1 MARSRQQ
8 APAGPGGA
16 AAPHRPGGPAG
27 TGTVTATAPDG
38 AVVAVEHLTVAFPA
52 RTGSG
57 EVVRDVSFAVNPG
70 ERIGL
75 VGESGSGKS
84 MTARAIMQLI
94 PKPGRVASGR
104 VMLLGTEL
112 GADPK
117 VAASSWRGTTL
128 SMITQDP
135 LSSLNPLV
143 RIGTQMTEML
153 RFHRGL
159 GRAAATARARELLAS
174 VGIPDPART
183 LSQFP
188 AVLSG
193 GMRQRVALAIAV
205 SCEPRLLIADE
216 PTTALDV
223 TIQAQ
228 VLDLLERL
236 TAEQG
241 SAVLL
246 ISHDLGVVAS
256 FCDRLMVMYGGRIVE
271 SGPTAQIIGAPAHPY
286 TRALMAS
293 VPSMTGDLPD
303 RLASIPGSPPAGGVW
318 STGCA
323 FMPRCPIARA
333 VCATVDPALL
343 TLSGAAEPAAG
354 DGAASQGAADQ
365 GAADQGAAD
374 QGAADQGTGTD
385 EAVQHAAAC
394 HASQNESWGRAA

>member
-1 MARSRQQ
+1 
-8 APAGPGGA
+8 
-16 AAPHRPGGPAG
+16 
-27 TGTVTATAPDG
+27 
-38 AVVAVEHLTVAFPA
+38 
-52 RTGSG
+52 
-57 EVVRDVSFAVNPG
+57 
-70 ERIGL
+70 
-75 VGESGSGKS
+75 
-84 MTARAIMQLI
+84 MQLI
-94 PKPGRVASGR
+94 PKPGRVTSGR
-104 VMLLGTEL
+104 VLLNGTDL

-117 VAASSWRGTTL
+117 LTPTSWRGTTVA
-128 SMITQDP
+128 MITQDP

-143 RIGTQMTEML
+143 RIGVQMTEML
-153 RFHRGL
+153 RYHRGL
-159 GRAAATARARELLAS
+159 SRAAARARATELLAA
-174 VGIPDPART
+174 VGIPDPGRT

-271 SGPTAQIIGAPAHPY
+271 SGPTAQIIGEPAHPY

-293 VPSMTGDLPD
+293 VPSMSGELPQ

-323 FMPRCPIARA
+323 FAARCPIARP
-333 VCATVDPALL
+333 VCAAADPDLL
-343 TLSGAAEPAAG
+343 AIGSPDAAAG
-354 DGAASQGAADQ
+354 HS
-365 GAADQGAAD
+365 
-374 QGAADQGTGTD
+374 
-385 EAVQHAAAC
+385 AAC
-394 HASQNESWGRAA
+394 HASRDETWGRAA

>member
-1 MARSRQQ
+1 MADVI
-8 APAGPGGA
+8 
-16 AAPHRPGGPAG
+16 
-27 TGTVTATAPDG
+27 T
-38 AVVAVEHLTVAFPA
+38 VEHLTVAFPA
-52 RTGSG
+52 KEGTG
-57 EVVRDVSFAVNPG
+57 EVVRDVSLAIGAG
-70 ERIGL
+70 ERVGL

-94 PKPGRVASGR
+94 PPPGRVASGR
-104 VMLLGTEL
+104 VLLGDSEL
-112 GADPK
+112 GAGSRK
-117 VAASSWRGTTL
+117 ASSWRGTQVA
-128 SMITQDP
+128 MITQDP

-143 RIGTQMTEML
+143 RIGVQATEML

-159 GRAAATARARELLAS
+159 SRGAARSRALELLAA

-183 LSQFP
+183 LTQFP

-193 GMRQRVALAIAV
+193 GMRQRVALAIAI

-228 VLDLLERL
+228 VLDLLQRM

-256 FCDRLMVMYGGRIVE
+256 FCDWLLVMYGGRIVE
-271 SGPTAQIIGAPAHPY
+271 SGPTAEIMSAPAHPY

-293 VPSMTGDLPD
+293 VPSMTGELPD

-318 STGCA
+318 SAGCA
-323 FMPRCPIARA
+323 FAPRCPLARSLCREA
-333 VCATVDPALL
+333 DPELL
-343 TLSGAAEPAAG
+343 GLAEGGSA
-354 DGAASQGAADQ
+354 DGAVTS
-365 GAADQGAAD
+365 
-374 QGAADQGTGTD
+374 
-385 EAVQHAAAC
+385 HAAAC
-394 HASQNESWGRAA
+394 HASHDESWTLVPAGGGA

>member
-1 MARSRQQ
+1 MASDRQWLARRSGGP
-8 APAGPGGA
+8 AVPPGSAGPGSA
-16 AAPHRPGGPAG
+16 DSGGPV
-27 TGTVTATAPDG
+27 VT
-38 AVVAVEHLTVAFPA
+38 VEHLTVAFPH
-52 RTGSG
+52 RTGTS
-57 EVVRDVSFAVNPG
+57 EVVRDVSFAIQPG

-84 MTARAIMQLI
+84 LTARAIMQLI
-94 PKPGRVASGR
+94 PAPGRVSGGR
-104 VMLLGTEL
+104 VLLGGTEL
-112 GADPK
+112 GIDPRLK
-117 VAASSWRGTTL
+117 PSTWRGTQVA
-128 SMITQDP
+128 MITQDP

-143 RIGTQMTEML
+143 RIGVQAAEML

-159 GRAAATARARELLAS
+159 SRGAARTRALELLAA

-183 LSQFP
+183 LTQFP

-193 GMRQRVALAIAV
+193 GMRQRVALAIAI
-205 SCEPRLLIADE
+205 SCGPRLLIADE

-228 VLDLLERL
+228 VLDLLEQM

-256 FCDRLMVMYGGRIVE
+256 FCDRLLVMYGGRIVE
-271 SGPTAQIIGAPAHPY
+271 SGPTAEIISAPAHPY

-318 STGCA
+318 AAGCA
-323 FMPRCPIARA
+323 FAPRCPLAAPLCRETDPELLGVA
-333 VCATVDPALL
+333 EGGVVEAGSAT
-343 TLSGAAEPAAG
+343 AA
-354 DGAASQGAADQ
+354 
-365 GAADQGAAD
+365 
-374 QGAADQGTGTD
+374 
-385 EAVQHAAAC
+385 HAAAC
-394 HASQNESWGRAA
+394 HAAHDPSWGLVAAGGGAS